1 MEEKGD
7 PSMLLKKF
15 VEWTKPK
22 SNALAAASNFRH
34 LEQGDLSLA
43 EYIGKATILCDQCEY
58 PPEARNQLPR
68 DAIVIG
74 LPSKEAYYKRI
85 EKDSELMLEEA
96 IEITQNQD
104 ATAHQVGYMRPEF
117 KGEPLQMEV
126 HKLQGNRQSRA
137 SQNRQQSQK
146 TSFQWSETRKVKE
159 GNLFLLWSETVT
171 SQKWVSGKEGKVLQ
185 VWEGRALRFRVQI
198 IE

>member
-1 MEEKGD
+1 MPHWNIFYFHNDKGD
-7 PSMLLKKF
+7 LKGFQTNFETLFLQVSVTIWHLSVREHTRK
-15 VEWTKPK
+15 KK
-22 SNALAAASNFRH
+22 S
-34 LEQGDLSLA
+34 
-43 EYIGKATILCDQCEY
+43 C
-58 PPEARNQLPR
+58 
-68 DAIVIG
+68 
-74 LPSKEAYYKRI
+74 YKCI

-96 IEITQNQD
+96 IEIAQNQD